1 MGLCAHNTAQS
12 QTTTAAA
19 APQRAP
25 SGASI
30 DSFAPESTFPAR
42 GVGLGGGSASLRPQ
56 RGVEEGMVRHNWV
69 NGFGLVQAGLGRPN
83 REEWCQGRAGT
94 STWRQETAEMGGG
107 VGVWRGWVSPHPSF
121 AASAS
126 VDGMAWW
133 EGGDGGLEVKEVRG
147 RPTMR
152 TARGPVAFPAV
163 LAGARRPTGG
173 SGVQEGGGR
182 GHRVRKCQFVGPPKP
197 HPSTPH
203 TPDEAGPLRGLS
215 QL

>member
-1 MGLCAHNTAQS
+1 
-12 QTTTAAA
+12 
-19 APQRAP
+19 
-25 SGASI
+25 
-30 DSFAPESTFPAR
+30 
-42 GVGLGGGSASLRPQ
+42 
-56 RGVEEGMVRHNWV
+56 
-69 NGFGLVQAGLGRPN
+69 
-83 REEWCQGRAGT
+83 
-94 STWRQETAEMGGG
+94 MGGG
-107 VGVWRGWVSPHPSF
+107 VGVWRRRVSPHPSF
-121 AASAS
+121 AVSAS

-182 GHRVRKCQFVGPPKP
+182 VHRGENMPICRSPQP